1 MRTRLAAHWVPIV
14 VAALVLAVVLGGW
27 RVVDARMHAP
37 PPQVKAYIHG
47 DGQAYMP
54 LGQGFTARLPM
65 LPTETTQTV
74 TVNGAVV
81 TMHLALIQ
89 QQDWEVGI
97 VTIDLPAPL
106 PPAQVEDAMR
116 SAFASGNSAVSG
128 RLEKQDPVSHEGWPA
143 MDAEI
148 IPPDG
153 HPLLTRIVVVK
164 QRVYVLLA
172 HSVNGTNRFFGEL
185 VDSFHAVG

>member
-1 MRTRLAAHWVPIV
+1 VRFLVG
-14 VAALVLAVVLGGW
+14 ALVVAVVLGGW
-27 RVVDARMHAP
+27 RVVEARLHAP
-37 PPQVKAYIHG
+37 PPEVKAFIHG
-47 DGQAYMP
+47 GGEAYMP
-54 LGQGFTARLPM
+54 LGQGFTARLPAR
-65 LPTETTQTV
+65 PTDSVQTV
-74 TVNGAVV
+74 TVNGTVV

-89 QQDWEVGI
+89 EQDWEAGI

-106 PPAQVEDAMR
+106 PPGQVERAMR

-172 HSVNGTNRFFGEL
+172 HSVNGTNRFFDEL

>member
-1 MRTRLAAHWVPIV
+1 M
-14 VAALVLAVVLGGW
+14 
-27 RVVDARMHAP
+27 
-37 PPQVKAYIHG
+37 
-47 DGQAYMP
+47 
-54 LGQGFTARLPM
+54 
-65 LPTETTQTV
+65 
-74 TVNGAVV
+74 TVNGSVV

-89 QQDWEVGI
+89 QAKWEAGI

-106 PPAQVEDAMR
+106 PPAQVEAAMR
-116 SAFASGNSAVSG
+116 SAFASGTSAVSG
-128 RLEKQDPVSHEGWPA
+128 QLEKRVPTSHEGWPA

-148 IPPDG
+148 IPLDG

-185 VDSFHAVG
+185 VDSFHAVA